1 MLGVAGVVLYSAIV
15 GQKTA
20 TLELPGV
27 PLGLLEGVR
36 YDELQFCLEPGQT
49 LILASDG
56 AMEALNIKGEFYD
69 IDRFTESIS
78 RHADKDV
85 GELLRSL
92 YTDVRQFIGSA
103 ELSDDITMIA
113 LRRKR

>member
-1 MLGVAGVVLYSAIV
+1 MANGGMPFPFLVRDNAVSRL
-15 GQKTA
+15 K
-20 TLELPGV
+20 LPGV
-27 PLGLLEGVR
+27 PLGLLGGVT
-36 YDELQFCLEPGQT
+36 YDELRFRLDPGHT

-56 AMEALNIKGEFYD
+56 AIEALNTEGEFYD
-69 IDRFTESIS
+69 IDRFTDSIS
-78 RHADKDV
+78 RHAEKDV

-92 YTDVRQFIGSA
+92 YSDLRQFIGSA